1 MLLLL
6 LQDLVA
12 IVAPSAE
19 GVVPSPPPVGT
30 ASAQSEMPDSLAPP
44 PSVPHSL
51 ADTLPFVVDLEN
63 HAVSP
68 HAHPPL
74 TGDCQPP
81 PLASPPPSP
90 VFFCG
95 KAMLAAPFLSFRAV
109 SGGSVTW
116 PIPGYI
122 IGLLV
127 HCAPCLLPRV
137 RVCLGVCSPLPL
149 GSTAPSLLPTDL
161 GVSAPW

>member
-1 MLLLL
+1 M
-6 LQDLVA
+6 A

-74 TGDCQPP
+74 TGDFQPP

-90 VFFCG
+90 
-95 KAMLAAPFLSFRAV
+95 SF
-109 SGGSVTW
+109 SV
-116 PIPGYI
+116 
-122 IGLLV
+122 
-127 HCAPCLLPRV
+127 ARPCLLHPSSPSVLGHLAHPRV
-137 RVCLGVCSPLPL
+137 HHRPL
-149 GSTAPSLLPTDL
+149 GPLCPLSPPQGPCLPRCLLPAPAGRTAPSLLPTDL
-161 GVSAPW
+161 GASAPW